1 MFVSRGLP
9 YSPLDGLWTALVA
22 DTYELS
28 GGFHSAYGK
37 TNTPRISAL
46 QASPPTQR
54 LGVRD
59 NLHGIT
65 RDYMDSAQLL
75 RTDLS
80 DTTRPDLDPGQ
91 LQDHSENAQKSVR
104 FPPNRPISRKS
115 VCIHV

>member
-1 MFVSRGLP
+1 MAYG
-9 YSPLDGLWTALVA
+9 PLWLLTPTSSL
-22 DTYELS
+22 
-28 GGFHSAYGK
+28 GGFTQHMERPTLPEFQRCRHLLRPKLEKRA
-37 TNTPRISAL
+37 
-46 QASPPTQR
+46 TQR